1 MNTPEVR
8 DGMIH
13 QAQQERMVR
22 DTLIRQKVN
31 GAHREAFKTRFP
43 GQCEH
48 MMRLVTERLQSV
60 LGAKP
65 SDLTDPATWTTTPS
79 EIAQLAEAL
88 WHLTVISQMYP
99 LENTNVSDK
108 E

>member
-1 MNTPEVR
+1 MNPTPEFR
-8 DGMIH
+8 DSMIN
-13 QAQQERMVR
+13 QAQQERLVR
-22 DTLIRQKVN
+22 DTKIMQKVN

-65 SDLTDPATWTTTPS
+65 TDLTDPSTWAATPG
-79 EIAQLAEAL
+79 EIASLAEAL

-99 LENTNVSDK
+99 LEEPNEPK
-108 E
+108 A

>member
-1 MNTPEVR
+1 MTNQIR
-8 DGMIH
+8 DGMIN
-13 QAQQERMVR
+13 QAQQERMAR
-22 DTLIRQKVN
+22 DTKILQKVN
-31 GAHREAFKTRFP
+31 AAHREGFKVRFP

-65 SDLTDPATWTTTPS
+65 ADLTKPATWDTTPN
-79 EIAQLAEAL
+79 EIADLAEAL

-99 LENTNVSDK
+99 TEEPNEFNK